1 MKDYN
6 LLVVDDE
13 PFVLNLSIRVLNN
26 LGFERIA
33 TASNGKDAL
42 AMVTSAEEPYDIII
56 CDLNMPEMDGVA
68 FMRLV
73 SETDYSGSLILLSGE
88 EERML
93 ETALELAK
101 AHSLNVLGF
110 IQKPIKPDLLNDL
123 IAQHNPNSGDSNRFT
138 PQDPITEEELRD
150 GLAPNGR
157 NDVILFYQPKVHV
170 GTGTITGVEALARWQ
185 HPERGLLGP
194 GSFIP
199 LAEKTGL
206 ITQLTQRIFEKATHQ
221 TAEWML
227 YGINLKTSVNVSINS
242 FSEPNFSDF
251 LIETTEQAGLDPKQI
266 VLEVTETQVMKN
278 AVECMEIMMRLRL
291 KKFGL
296 SIDDFGTGNSSMSQL
311 KNIPFTELKI
321 DRAFVHDANHNH
333 GAKAILEASVGM
345 AKSMR
350 MEIVAEGAE
359 NREDWD
365 VAELLEVD
373 HVQGYYCAKPMPN
386 NELLD
391 FMESW
396 IGPHAA

>member
-33 TASNGKDAL
+33 TASTGKGAL

-93 ETALELAK
+93 ETTLELAK

-150 GLAPNGR
+150 GLARTATMMSSWFIDPRCMSAPARSPEWKRWRDGSIR
-157 NDVILFYQPKVHV
+157 N
-170 GTGTITGVEALARWQ
+170 AACS
-185 HPERGLLGP
+185 GP
-194 GSFIP
+194 GHSS
-199 LAEKTGL
+199 
-206 ITQLTQRIFEKATHQ
+206 R
-221 TAEWML
+221 W
-227 YGINLKTSVNVSINS
+227 
-242 FSEPNFSDF
+242 
-251 LIETTEQAGLDPKQI
+251 PKRP
-266 VLEVTETQVMKN
+266 VLSRN
-278 AVECMEIMMRLRL
+278 
-291 KKFGL
+291 
-296 SIDDFGTGNSSMSQL
+296 
-311 KNIPFTELKI
+311 
-321 DRAFVHDANHNH
+321 
-333 GAKAILEASVGM
+333 
-345 AKSMR
+345 
-350 MEIVAEGAE
+350 
-359 NREDWD
+359 
-365 VAELLEVD
+365 
-373 HVQGYYCAKPMPN
+373 
-386 NELLD
+386 
-391 FMESW
+391 
-396 IGPHAA
+396 

>member
-26 LGFERIA
+26 LGFEHIA

-42 AMVTSAEEPYDIII
+42 AMVTSAQKPYDIII

-150 GLAPNGR
+150 GLAPDGD
-157 NDVILFYQPKVHV
+157 NDVILVYQPKVHV

-206 ITQLTQRIFEKATHQ
+206 ITQLTRRIFEKATHQ

-311 KNIPFTELKI
+311 KNIPFTE
-321 DRAFVHDANHNH
+321 
-333 GAKAILEASVGM
+333 
-345 AKSMR
+345 
-350 MEIVAEGAE
+350 
-359 NREDWD
+359 
-365 VAELLEVD
+365 
-373 HVQGYYCAKPMPN
+373 
-386 NELLD
+386 
-391 FMESW
+391 
-396 IGPHAA
+396 